1 MVPETVGIN
10 AALEAQKQ
18 HGMVSSLTP
27 NQSPVHE
34 TDDHFDSFRGSSS
47 STIKSLPSS
56 KSSNTN
62 NNGTADFF
70 AKRTTSGNVNFL
82 LNSNNSIISNSVDED
97 IIEIADD
104 ININ

>member
-1 MVPETVGIN
+1 MIPETVGIN

-34 TDDHFDSFRGSSS
+34 TDDHFDNFRASSS

-56 KSSNTN
+56 KSSNT

>member
-1 MVPETVGIN
+1 MIPETVGIN

-34 TDDHFDSFRGSSS
+34 TDDHFDSFRASS
-47 STIKSLPSS
+47 STIKSLPSC
-56 KSSNTN
+56 KPSNTN
-62 NNGTADFF
+62 NSGTADFF

-82 LNSNNSIISNSVDED
+82 LNSNNSIIVDED